1 MKWAVRASGPGR
13 GRRRRAR
20 TATGSVM
27 ACLLGIGALGGLGA
41 LSGMGPAR
49 AVGDH
54 SSGGT
59 KAGLMGVFRAAAR
72 QFGVPENLLLA
83 VGYAETRWEPATR
96 SPSVDGG
103 YGIMDLTARTFTP
116 PSARG
121 SGPSRPVTL
130 TKTHYTLPEAARL
143 LHLSTAALES
153 SPAENVRGAA
163 AVLAALARQ
172 LNRGHLPTSLGGWYG
187 AVAAYSGDTQQQLAE
202 LFANSVYAAIRSG
215 ASLTT
220 AGGQHM
226 ELPASPGV
234 QPDTSAVAKL
244 GLRAQAQQPGVPVD
258 CPANLHCSF
267 VPAAYAEDAPNQP
280 GNYGN
285 YDIASRPQ
293 DLRIDSIVI
302 HDTEGSYSDAIATF
316 EDPHSYVSAN
326 YVISTTGQVTEMV
339 RPQNVAWAVGDWY
352 YNTHSISIEHE
363 GFAADGSR
371 WYTPKMYQVS
381 AELVRYLAARF
392 GVPLD
397 RLHIL
402 GHDNVPGPTNAYTA
416 AQHWDPGP
424 FWNWNYYMSLVQGG
438 AAQPRPSGTGVPHGH
453 PVVVIDPN
461 WSTNEPPVTDCSSGT
476 CKPLP
481 KQPANFVYLHT
492 TPSAKAPLLS
502 DPTLHPN
509 GGPGT
514 LEDSDWGDKAPAGEE
529 YVLAA
534 HRGDWTGIW
543 YAGQVGWFYDP
554 PGPHATA
561 RYTSGEVVAPR
572 PGLRWVPVYGSAFPE
587 ASAYPPGVPVQPN
600 SPLVYKIPA
609 GQEYVTTGTVPDD
622 YYNAVTFDSSMPY
635 DHTVIRGRTVYYQ
648 IVLNHRLFYVKADDV
663 LVRRAP

>member
-1 MKWAVRASGPGR
+1 MGMFRSAAS
-13 GRRRRAR
+13 
-20 TATGSVM
+20 
-27 ACLLGIGALGGLGA
+27 
-41 LSGMGPAR
+41 
-49 AVGDH
+49 
-54 SSGGT
+54 
-59 KAGLMGVFRAAAR
+59 
-72 QFGVPENLLLA
+72 QFGVPEDLLLA
-83 VGYAETRWEPATR
+83 VGYTESRWEPGNG

-116 PSARG
+116 TSARG
-121 SGPSRPVTL
+121 TSPARPVRL
-130 TKTHYTLPEAARL
+130 TKTHYTLDQAADL
-143 LHLSTAALES
+143 LHLSPSTLRS
-153 SPAENVRGAA
+153 SEVQNIRGGA
-163 AVLAALARQ
+163 AVLASLARQ
-172 LNRGHLPTSLGGWYG
+172 LNGGHLPTTLAGWYS
-187 AVAAYSGDTQQQLAE
+187 AVAAYSGDTQQQTAE
-202 LFANSVYAAIRSG
+202 MFANSVYSALRSG

-220 AGGQHM
+220 ANGQHM
-226 ELPASPGV
+226 MLPA
-234 QPDTSAVAKL
+234 QPDLQPATSSISRL
-244 GLRAQAQQPGVPVD
+244 GLQAQASQPAVPVD
-258 CPANLHCSF
+258 CPANLHCRF

-280 GNYGN
+280 GNYGD

-293 DLRIDSIVI
+293 DLTINSIVI

-363 GFAADGSR
+363 GFAADGSA

-397 RLHIL
+397 RLHII
-402 GHDNVPGPTNAYTA
+402 GHDNVPGPTDADTA

-424 FWNWNYYMSLVQGG
+424 FWNWNYYMSLVQGQG
-438 AAQPRPSGTGVPHGH
+438 APSTAPGRGQPHGH

-492 TPSAKAPLLS
+492 APSAKAPLLS

-509 GGPGT
+509 GSPGT
-514 LEDSDWGDKAPAGEE
+514 LEDNDWGDKAPAGEE

-534 HRGDWTGIW
+534 RRGEWTGIW
-543 YAGQVGWFYDP
+543 YGGQVGWFYNP
-554 PGPHATA
+554 PGPNRTA
-561 RYTSGEVVAPR
+561 VYAKGQVITPR
-572 PGLRWVPVYGSAFPE
+572 PGLADVPVYGSAFPE
-587 ASAYPPGVPVQPN
+587 ASAYPAGVPVQPN
-600 SPLVYKIPA
+600 SPLVYKVPA

-622 YYNAVTFDSSMPY
+622 YYNAVTFNSSMPY
-635 DHTVIRGRTVYYQ
+635 DHTVISGRTLYYQ
-648 IVLNHRLFYVKADDV
+648 IVFNHRLFYVKADDV
-663 LVRRAP
+663 MLKRAP